1 MAKARSP
8 NRDKAFA
15 IWQEHG
21 GNITNREIAQILNE
35 DEKKIAVWKQRD
47 KWNVVQHSKDCCTTK
62 KAGAP
67 KGNKNAAGHGAPVGN
82 KNAVGNNGG
91 PPLGNKNAVTTGEFE
106 TIWLDCLDAD
116 EQAMYEKID
125 TDELVQT
132 EEAIRLLT
140 LRERRMLKRIQDL
153 MNGLS
158 EKARSIVMNSRNKK
172 ELIQVFDEKTGKT
185 KVVSTNVP
193 ELAIESIN
201 ETEYRKIDDILSIE
215 EALTRIQD
223 KKTKQL
229 QLKHDLELDKQK
241 LLIEQ
246 QKLEIY
252 KSKNGGAD
260 KNEPIKITIKRKV
273 KTDD

>member
-8 NRDKAFA
+8 NRDKAFE
-15 IWQEHG
+15 IWKEHS

-47 KWNVVQHSKDCCTTK
+47 KWNVVQHSNDCCTTK

-67 KGNKNAAGHGAPVGN
+67 PGNKNAAGHGAPVGN

-91 PPLGNKNAVTTGEFE
+91 PPKKNKNAVTTGEFE
-106 TIWLDCLDAD
+106 TIWLDCLTDD

-125 TDELVQT
+125 TDELIQT

-153 MNGLS
+153 MSGLS
-158 EKARSIVMNSRNKK
+158 EKARSVFMVSKDKK
-172 ELIQVFDEKTGKT
+172 EIIQVYDEKTSKMREISVN
-185 KVVSTNVP
+185 KPVM
-193 ELAIESIN
+193 AIESIS
-201 ETEYRKIDDILSIE
+201 ETECRKIDDILKLE

-229 QLKHDLELDKQK
+229 QLKHDLGIDKQK

-252 KSKNGGAD
+252 KSKNAGTGKD
-260 KNEPIKITIKRKV
+260 EPINITIKRKV
-273 KTDD
+273 KADD

>member
-1 MAKARSP
+1 MTVINEQAEKARVDYMAGMKRKDIAEKYGVSI
-8 NRDKAFA
+8 NTVDSWKKR
-15 IWQEHG
+15 HG
-21 GNITNREIAQILNE
+21 
-35 DEKKIAVWKQRD
+35 W
-47 KWNVVQHSKDCCTTK
+47 SKN
-62 KAGAP
+62 GAP
-67 KGNKNAAGHGAPVGN
+67 QSSAPQKKLGAPFGN
-82 KNAVGNNGG
+82 QNAKGYGPPLGNQNAVGNNGG
-91 PPLGNKNAVTTGEFE
+91 PPKGNKNAVTTGEFE
-106 TIWLDCLDAD
+106 TIWLDCLDDD
-116 EQAMYEKID
+116 EQVMYEKID

-158 EKARSIVMNSRNKK
+158 EKARSVFMVSKDKK
-172 ELIQVFDEKTGKT
+172 EIIQVYDEKTGKMREISVN
-185 KVVSTNVP
+185 KPVM
-193 ELAIESIN
+193 AIESIS
-201 ETEYRKIDDILSIE
+201 ETECRKIDDILKLE

-229 QLKHDLELDKQK
+229 QLKHDLEIDKQK

-252 KSKNGGAD
+252 KTKNSSASKD
-260 KNEPIKITIKRKV
+260 EPINITIKRKV